1 MDKPQYQQFL
11 QKLPF
16 PALLGEPAENS
27 QNHKVTFINQAFIDE
42 FGFTLAQ
49 MPDKDHW
56 WQLAYPDP
64 AYRAV
69 VASQWELEWELA
81 EDKGLDKISMEA
93 CVTNKAGEEYRYR
106 VISAISHSP
115 EENVYQVFFMRLD

>member
-1 MDKPQYQQFL
+1 MDKPQYQEFL
-11 QKLPF
+11 QTLPF
-16 PALLGEPAENS
+16 PALLGEPAEDSN
-27 QNHKVTFINQAFIDE
+27 NHKVTFVNQAFIDE

-49 MPDKDHW
+49 IPDKDHW

-64 AYRAV
+64 TYRAV

-81 EDKGLDKISMEA
+81 EDKGLQQISMEA

-106 VISAISHSP
+106 VISAVGHNP
-115 EENVYQVFFMRLD
+115 ADTVYQVFFMRLE